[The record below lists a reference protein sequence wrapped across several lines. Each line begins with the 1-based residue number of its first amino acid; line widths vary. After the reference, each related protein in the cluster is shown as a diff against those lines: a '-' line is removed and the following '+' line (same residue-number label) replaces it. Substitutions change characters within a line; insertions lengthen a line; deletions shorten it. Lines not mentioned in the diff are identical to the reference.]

1 MRQNRGRGRQRTAA
15 AGQALF
21 SHLQL
26 MAVRDSGW
34 YENFLTWWYQEYKMQ
49 ISILV
54 FHTTHLSA
62 AQTGLL
68 GLGATPGW
76 CAQNSQCSIKVNLWA
91 LWWCKNWAEL
101 LLLHWRRV
109 KDGRTVLWGTE
120 KGYIFEVWVATS
132 QVSLLVPIQ
141 GAGQGHEAHFSCC
154 AALHWFI
161 FDLLLKGNCRAVA
174 QTRLSQVSQGGDE
187 PASETVG

>member
-1 MRQNRGRGRQRTAA
+1 MRQNRDRGRQRTAA
-15 AGQALF
+15 VGQALF

-34 YENFLTWWYQEYKMQ
+34 YENFLTWLCQEYKMQ

-62 AQTGLL
+62 AQTELL

-76 CAQNSQCSIKVNLWA
+76 CARNSQRSMKVNLWA

-101 LLLHWRRV
+101 LPLPWRRV
-109 KDGRTVLWGTE
+109 KDDRTVLWSTE
-120 KGYIFEVWVATS
+120 KGYIFEAWVAMS
-132 QVSLLVPIQ
+132 QVSLLVPIL

-154 AALHWFI
+154 AVLHWFI
-161 FDLLLKGNCRAVA
+161 FDLSLKGNCRAVA